1 MPDPRFLVVRLG
13 SLGDIVHTF
22 PAIAALRE
30 TFPAAPITWLTHPR
44 WESLVAASN
53 LATEVWAAD
62 TRSVK
67 SLREIIRRIRAA
79 KFTKAIDYQGLWK
92 SAALPLFGGLA
103 TRIGFSS
110 ETIREWGVPIL
121 YTERVRCVTTHIAE
135 QNGELSQR
143 AGATKTVAGF
153 ALRIGRPADDTV
165 RQFLKEHAIERYVLL
180 SPGGGWRSKCWPPA
194 RFGLLCQRI
203 RDTLDLRCAINYGP
217 GEEDLVQAV
226 RSASGMAEPIAYS
239 GTMENLMAV
248 AQNAECIVGG
258 DTGPLHLAVALG
270 TPSVSI
276 YGPTDP
282 KRNGP
287 YPNVDSTR
295 SQRPATNIVLRAP
308 HAVRNHGRI
317 DETDPSILQISVEQV
332 FVSVKTLVGAPT

>member
-30 TFPAAPITWLTHPR
+30 TFPVAQITWLTHPR
-44 WESLVAASN
+44 WESLITASS
-53 LATEVWAAD
+53 LTTEVWAAD

-67 SLREIIRRIRAA
+67 SLREIIQRIRAA
-79 KFTKAIDYQGLWK
+79 RLTKAVDYQGLWK
-92 SAALPLFGGLA
+92 SAALPLLGGLA

-110 ETIREWGVPIL
+110 ETIREWGVPVL
-121 YTERVRCVTTHIAE
+121 YTDRVRCVTTHIAE
-135 QNGELSQR
+135 QNGELSRR
-143 AGATKTVAGF
+143 AGSTKTVAPF
-153 ALRIGRPADDTV
+153 ALRIDRQENDAV

-180 SPGGGWRSKCWPPA
+180 SPGGGWRSKCWPPD

-203 RDTLDLRCAINYGP
+203 RHGLNLRCVVNYGP
-217 GEEDLVQAV
+217 GEENLVQAV
-226 RSASGMAEPIAYS
+226 RSAAGTAEPVACS
-239 GTMENLMAV
+239 GNMENLMAV
-248 AQNAECIVGG
+248 AKNAACIVGG

-287 YPNVDSTR
+287 FPNLDPKKARPYP
-295 SQRPATNIVLRAP
+295 ANIVLRAP
-308 HAVRNHGRI
+308 NAVRNHGRI

-332 FVSVKTLVGAPT
+332 FASVKTLVEAAA

>member
-30 TFPAAPITWLTHPR
+30 TFPAAQITWLTHPR
-44 WESLVAASN
+44 WESLVAASD

-92 SAALPLFGGLA
+92 SAGLPLLGGLA

-121 YTERVRCVTTHIAE
+121 YTDQVRCVTTHIAE

-143 AGATKTVAGF
+143 AGAIKTVAPF
-153 ALRIGRPADDTV
+153 TLRIERKEDDIV
-165 RQFLKEHAIERYVLL
+165 RQFLKEHAIARYVLL
-180 SPGGGWRSKCWPPA
+180 SPGGGWRSKCWPPE
-194 RFGLLCQRI
+194 RFGLLCRRI
-203 RDTLDLRCAINYGP
+203 RSTLNLRCVVNYGP
-217 GEEDLVQAV
+217 GEEGLVQAV
-226 RSASGMAEPIAYS
+226 KSASGSAEPIAQS
-239 GTMENLMAV
+239 GSMENLMSV
-248 AQNAECIVGG
+248 AQNALCIVGG

-282 KRNGP
+282 QRNGP
-287 YPNVDSTR
+287 YPNVDLKR
-295 SQRPATNIVLRAP
+295 SQQLPANIVLRAP
-308 HAVRNHGRI
+308 GAVRNHGRI
-317 DETDPSILQISVEQV
+317 DETDPAILQISDEQV
-332 FVSVKTLVGAPT
+332 FASVKTLVEAAA

>member
-22 PAIAALRE
+22 PAVAALRD
-30 TFPAAPITWLTHPR
+30 TFPAAQITWLTHPR

-79 KFTKAIDYQGLWK
+79 NFTKAIDYQGLWK
-92 SAALPLFGGLA
+92 SAALPLFGGIA
-103 TRIGFSS
+103 MRIGFSS

-121 YTERVRCVTTHIAE
+121 YTDRVRCITRHIAE

-143 AGATKTVAGF
+143 AGSTKTVARF
-153 ALRIGRPADDTV
+153 ELRIGRHENDAV
-165 RQFLKEHAIERYVLL
+165 CLFLKENTIERYVLL
-180 SPGGGWRSKCWPPA
+180 SPGGGWRSKCWPPN

-203 RDTLDLRCAINYGP
+203 RHALNLRCVVNYGP

-226 RSASGMAEPIAYS
+226 RSASGSAEPIAYS
-239 GTMENLMAV
+239 GSMENLMAI
-248 AQNAECIVGG
+248 AQNAVCIVGA

-287 YPNVDSTR
+287 FPNVDPKKP
-295 SQRPATNIVLRAP
+295 QRNLANIVLRAP
-308 HAVRNHGRI
+308 DAVRNHGRI

-332 FVSVKTLVGAPT
+332 FASVKALVEAAT